1 MKRTLTLGLV
11 LLMLVSLL
19 PVAMAAEA
27 TDENPWAGFDTSKE
41 VHMVFYVVG
50 TKGLDHDRVV
60 SLASDR
66 MKELINTTLEV
77 QVISL
82 GDFQTKYP
90 LVLAGG
96 DDVDIIMTHPYI
108 GPFSTQA
115 DNGAFFELTDDFL
128 NTWMP
133 ETMKSQVPS
142 SWDQAMYK
150 GKLYQ
155 IPRNESDYEQ
165 AYGVVVRKYL
175 REKYNVPEIDSMD
188 VYEQY
193 LFAIADNEKDSGIFA
208 LYAQPTLPMGMTF
221 LYGPENWQTVGSVMW
236 DADNGQLDPE
246 DLFQVEFTEEC
257 FLLAK
262 VACPVYNH
270 LTSDWLRCSLSRLA
284 CCNSAAL

>member
-27 TDENPWAGFDTSKE
+27 TDENPWADFDTSKE

-66 MKELINTTLEV
+66 MKELINITLEV

-96 DDVDIIMTHPYI
+96 DDMDIIMTHPYI

-115 DNGAFFELTDDFL
+115 DNGAFL
-128 NTWMP
+128 
-133 ETMKSQVPS
+133 S
-142 SWDQAMYK
+142 
-150 GKLYQ
+150 
-155 IPRNESDYEQ
+155 
-165 AYGVVVRKYL
+165 L
-175 REKYNVPEIDSMD
+175 RMIS
-188 VYEQY
+188 
-193 LFAIADNEKDSGIFA
+193 
-208 LYAQPTLPMGMTF
+208 
-221 LYGPENWQTVGSVMW
+221 
-236 DADNGQLDPE
+236 
-246 DLFQVEFTEEC
+246 
-257 FLLAK
+257 
-262 VACPVYNH
+262 
-270 LTSDWLRCSLSRLA
+270 
-284 CCNSAAL
+284 